1 MGIASEVRGHVR
13 EEHAVIGRLMEEVR
27 VALRASEDDHPPP
40 WAPTIELCETVERLL
55 DYEDAELLPLLE
67 HADAWGEVRVESLD
81 DEHRAQRAMIAAL
94 LEDIGAG
101 ARSVPELVDEIEWF
115 VGALERDLAEERT
128 LILAGDPLDEQCVVA
143 DQSDG

>member
-1 MGIASEVRGHVR
+1 MGIASEVRMHVR
-13 EEHAVIGRLMEEVR
+13 EEHAAIGRLMEEVR
-27 VALRASEDDHPPP
+27 VALREAEDEPPP

-101 ARSVPELVDEIEWF
+101 ARSIPELVDEITWF
-115 VGALERDLAEERT
+115 VAALERDLAEERT
-128 LILAGDPLDEQCVVA
+128 LILVGDPLDEQGVVA

>member
-1 MGIASEVRGHVR
+1 MGTASEVRTHVR
-13 EEHAVIGRLMEEVR
+13 DEHAAIVRLMDEVR
-27 VALRASEDDHPPP
+27 AALREATDEPPF
-40 WAPTIELCETVERLL
+40 WAPTIELCETLERLL

-94 LEDIGAG
+94 LEDLGAG
-101 ARSVPELVDEIEWF
+101 SRSIPELCDEIQWF
-115 VGALERDLAEERT
+115 VGALERDLAQERT
-128 LILAGDPLDEQCVVA
+128 LILAGDPLNDQCVVA